1 VPSTSNLPHRWQESP
16 HVAQPCPL
24 HPARRRRAAG
34 SILAAPAG
42 ASDTPSPS
50 ARAVTTLTGFSVSNY
65 PPETYAAALARQSA
79 TMGTPEVIR
88 YFYGSSPLRWPPS
101 SGFTGT
107 KPVVVSFNRPPVSVN
122 KGLHDAE
129 IRAFLAAMP
138 RDRIT
143 WVSYEHEMDAKVKK
157 GHYAAA
163 DVRAAYVRFA
173 NLVTASG
180 NPMIKKTLILTGWD
194 YRNRMLTYYPG
205 AAYVDTLAVDK
216 YRWGTETIPYLFD
229 EAFSVAAAY
238 GKPLGVAE
246 FGVWSGTD
254 AERAAYLDAAARYT
268 AGKVQFLTYFN
279 VNKAHIAGDHNWE
292 IWRLPLSSTAWKNA
306 TLR

>member
-1 VPSTSNLPHRWQESP
+1 MLRSLVPSTLLAGA
-16 HVAQPCPL
+16 V
-24 HPARRRRAAG
+24 AAG

-50 ARAVTTLTGFSVSNY
+50 ARAVTTLTGFS
-65 PPETYAAALARQSA
+65 
-79 TMGTPEVIR
+79 
-88 YFYGSSPLRWPPS
+88 
-101 SGFTGT
+101 
-107 KPVVVSFNRPPVSVN
+107 
-122 KGLHDAE
+122 
-129 IRAFLAAMP
+129 LAAMP

-163 DVRAAYVRFA
+163 DVRTAYVRFA

>member
-1 VPSTSNLPHRWQESP
+1 MLRSLVPSTLLAGA
-16 HVAQPCPL
+16 V
-24 HPARRRRAAG
+24 AAG

-42 ASDTPSPS
+42 AADTPSPS
-50 ARAVTTLTGFSVSNY
+50 ARAVTTLTGFS
-65 PPETYAAALARQSA
+65 
-79 TMGTPEVIR
+79 
-88 YFYGSSPLRWPPS
+88 
-101 SGFTGT
+101 
-107 KPVVVSFNRPPVSVN
+107 
-122 KGLHDAE
+122 
-129 IRAFLAAMP
+129 LAAMP

-143 WVSYEHEMDAKVKK
+143 WVSYEHEMDAKVKE

-163 DVRAAYVRFA
+163 DVRTAYVRFA

-229 EAFSVAAAY
+229 EAFAVAAAY

-254 AERAAYLDAAARYT
+254 AERAAISMRRRAIRP
-268 AGKVQFLTYFN
+268 GRCN
-279 VNKAHIAGDHNWE
+279 
-292 IWRLPLSSTAWKNA
+292 S
-306 TLR
+306 